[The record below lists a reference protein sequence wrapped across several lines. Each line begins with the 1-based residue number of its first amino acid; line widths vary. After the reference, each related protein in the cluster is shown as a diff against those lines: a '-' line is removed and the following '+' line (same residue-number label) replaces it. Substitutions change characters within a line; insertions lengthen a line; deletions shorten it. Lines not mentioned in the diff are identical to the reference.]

1 MSWSP
6 DWCVGSGQPWGQ
18 TARCYWLESF
28 VCVSGETSMFSVQR
42 VGREA
47 RLTAAVVVTVIN
59 WVIEQMKTNSPVTQ
73 RKKPR
78 WLQDLVQKDTLGLES
93 RFQQT

>member
-1 MSWSP
+1 
-6 DWCVGSGQPWGQ
+6 
-18 TARCYWLESF
+18 
-28 VCVSGETSMFSVQR
+28 MFSVQR

-59 WVIEQMKTNSPVTQ
+59 WAIEQMKTNSPITQ
-73 RKKPR
+73 RKKPQ
-78 WLQDLVQKDTLGLES
+78 WSQDLVQKDTLGLES